1 MDEDG
6 EDNEDSDED
15 ENDEG
20 DEDDDEDD
28 EVGLCGGRKS
38 GPRATHCASV
48 LYTRDHG
55 RRCQGPAGEDEQTEE
70 AADIAR

>member
-1 MDEDG
+1 MVPSG
-6 EDNEDSDED
+6 MT
-15 ENDEG
+15 G

-28 EVGLCGGRKS
+28 EVGICGRRKS
-38 GPRATHCASV
+38 GPRTTRRVFV

-70 AADIAR
+70 DADIAR